1 MKFSRTIRHSLPPLM
16 VLSLAG
22 CIGNNMSDLQQEV
35 ERIKQ
40 TTPGVELEPPPT
52 LEPYQPFAYAAY
64 GLETPFDE
72 PSFISEQKREDVVR
86 NNDFGPDPDRPR
98 ELLEDYSLDSLKMV
112 GTINR
117 EGLWALMEAP
127 DAVVHRVKVGN
138 YMGTNHGRI
147 ISLSEGRVDLIE
159 IVPDGLGGWEQRE
172 SFLSISE

>member
-1 MKFSRTIRHSLPPLM
+1 MKPYSIVRLPMQALM
-16 VLSLAG
+16 ILGLAG
-22 CIGNNMSDLQQEV
+22 CVGNDMSDLQQRV
-35 ERIKQ
+35 EQIKQ
-40 TTPGVELEPPPT
+40 TTPGTKLEPPPK

-64 GLETPFDE
+64 GLDTPFDE
-72 PSFISEQKREDVVR
+72 PSFITDQKKDVAAS
-86 NNDFGPDPDRPR
+86 NNGFGPDPDRPR

-112 GTINR
+112 GTIDT

-147 ISLSEGRVDLIE
+147 VSLSEGRVDLIE